1 MVRKNDKTTY
11 KTGVKALEN
20 LHSYLLNRISHRYNK
35 SIHKELGKI
44 GLTTITTRV
53 LVSLKVFGGLSVSEL
68 CVHAIAEQPTM
79 SKALKR
85 LSSEGLVESY
95 ADAEDSRIRMVRL
108 TDAGEKTYT
117 QIWPVI
123 ADQNKAMMDGI
134 STADQDIARRVLT
147 KMLDNIRVNRF

>member
-1 MVRKNDKTTY
+1 MVRKTEKETF
-11 KTGVKALEN
+11 KTGVIALEN

-53 LVSLKVFGGLSVSEL
+53 LMSLKVLGGLSVNEL

-85 LSSEGLVESY
+85 LASEGLVESY
-95 ADAEDSRIRMVRL
+95 SDEQDSRIRMVRL
-108 TDAGEKTYT
+108 TAAGKKTYT
-117 QIWPVI
+117 KIWPVI
-123 ADQNKAMMDGI
+123 AEQNNAMMDGI
-134 STADQDIARRVLT
+134 SAADQEIARRVLT

>member
-1 MVRKNDKTTY
+1 MAKKDDEAKYRSGIKT
-11 KTGVKALEN
+11 LEN

-53 LVSLKVFGGLSVSEL
+53 LVSLKVLGGLSVNEL

-85 LSSEGLVESY
+85 LATEGLIESY
-95 ADAEDSRIRMVRL
+95 ADEQDSRIRMVRL
-108 TDAGEKTYT
+108 TAMGEKTYHE
-117 QIWPVI
+117 IWPVI
-123 ADQNKAMMDGI
+123 AGQNQAMMDGI
-134 STADQDIARRVLT
+134 SDTDQEVARRVLT
-147 KMLDNIRVNRF
+147 QMLDNIRVNRF